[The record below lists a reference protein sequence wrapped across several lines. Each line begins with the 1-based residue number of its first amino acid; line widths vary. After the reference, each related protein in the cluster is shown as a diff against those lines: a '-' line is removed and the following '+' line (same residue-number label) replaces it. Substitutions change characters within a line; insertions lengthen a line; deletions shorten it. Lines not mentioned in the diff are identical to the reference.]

1 MMRPGKLPDVGTT
14 IFTVISQLAGEL
26 GAVNLGQGFPDYPV
40 DPALIGLIGDAMRAG
55 HNQYAPMAGVPALQD
70 AIAAGLR
77 ERQGVT
83 VDPRR
88 EVTITLG
95 ATEAIFSALLALLG
109 PGDEAIVFD
118 PSYDSYDPAIRLA
131 GAACVRVPM
140 TPPQFAYDWDRVAAS
155 ITPRTRMILINSPQ
169 NPSCTV
175 IGADD
180 LDHLAALAQRHD
192 LLVLSDEVYEPLV
205 YDGRRHHGVLA
216 HPGLAARSVVVF
228 SFGKVLHATGLRIG
242 YAVAPPALT
251 GELRKV
257 HQFNTFTVPTA
268 FQHAIAA
275 HLAATPDSH
284 TGLAAF
290 FAPRRDI
297 LPRLLADTP
306 LRFLP
311 AAGTYFQLA
320 DYSACPGLGAL
331 DDLTAATTL
340 LREAGVASIPLSPF
354 YRDPPG
360 SRLLRFCF
368 AKREETLVEGA
379 RRLREYVT
387 RA

>member
-1 MMRPGKLPDVGTT
+1 MIVSSKLPGVGTT
-14 IFTVISQLAGEL
+14 IFTVMSALAQEH
-26 GAVNLGQGFPDYPV
+26 GAINLAQGFPDFPSSQRLNELVAHY
-40 DPALIGLIGDAMRAG
+40 MRQG
-55 HNQYAPMAGVPALQD
+55 YNQYAPMAGVPILRQR
-70 AIAAGLR
+70 IAEKIDGLY
-77 ERQGVT
+77 GVKI
-83 VDPRR
+83 DPDQ
-88 EVTITLG
+88 EITITCG
-95 ATEAIFSALLALLG
+95 ATEGIFTAIGALVS
-109 PGDEAIVFD
+109 PGDEVIIFEPA
-118 PSYDSYDPAIRLA
+118 YDSYRPSIELFGGVTKSFELSAPDYTI
-131 GAACVRVPM
+131 
-140 TPPQFAYDWDRVAAS
+140 DWDRLMRLIS
-155 ITPRTRMILINSPQ
+155 MKTRMIIINTPQ
-169 NPSCTV
+169 NP
-175 IGADD
+175 IGKILKPADMQ
-180 LDHLAALAQRHD
+180 ALEK
-192 LLVLSDEVYEPLV
+192 LVSSNDIIILSDEVYEPLV